1 MDFFNFLYLNIPF
14 NFKFVF
20 YCLLIYIV
28 VNFFVRYALYFFS
41 PSSYIGLGDKI
52 IKWKY
57 NNISQTNKSWEIK
70 ERKME
75 KTKIRI
81 ERILCVV
88 ATIILVSKHLL
99 NFLSKPIVLLFLF
112 CYGFKFITFDVSNT
126 INLYEFLKPYQ
137 PNDQFTLKIIN
148 STMGMLRIIAPL
160 SLPFYYFAYREQ
172 KTISDSSLN
181 GRTTNTFFVLF
192 LLFSFSSIGYAMTIV
207 EAFSVVKPSE
217 LTKGLDITYKYGGD
231 LALISLYFI
240 LGLYFLYRAIAELL
254 NSITLKKLVDKKIN
268 KVYFNYLLMSFGHLG
283 FRFFKKNQY
292 EYLSYQLETVYQA
305 LIQSADKNL
314 GNVYGNSFKEWSK
327 VLDYMLIEYRLASF
341 DTTTKHLYL
350 LNKYKQLHISFY
362 RTILKNHKSLIMDL
376 VKQHKIEDA
385 KDAINKLLEYIPSP
399 TQLASGEATDEYYD
413 KYLAKYYV
421 TLYELIIYLYDNKNV
436 GVDAVLGKINNESQ
450 TSEVTER
457 EGIIRNLQSLIIK
470 TIENNDVKM
479 LSSLSY
485 YMNNFFNQNNTF
497 EHNGEEVFKVELD
510 EQWVIISEIEDE
522 SLDEEDT
529 GDINEELVDGDTD
542 TESESGEVV
551 WEDSGSDDLQ
561 HNELMEQKNKFL
573 YGSIFILL
581 QSLLKSI
588 ELTHYKSTGFLIKF
602 LITSYDSDTFNKVF
616 NDFYSS
622 PYENRYLLK
631 KDLYKDIDED
641 FHMNEN
647 VKDYVLLKLFILVYA
662 QQKYVIKNSVDFWE
676 FPTELLDISLVS
688 DRNYLDYMFKKLE
701 RAKKEY
707 GLMFLEDDEFMEELK
722 TEFGLANKNEN
733 KTVVLLEA
741 VLKMLKKSKS

>member
-1 MDFFNFLYLNIPF
+1 
-14 NFKFVF
+14 
-20 YCLLIYIV
+20 
-28 VNFFVRYALYFFS
+28 
-41 PSSYIGLGDKI
+41 
-52 IKWKY
+52 
-57 NNISQTNKSWEIK
+57 
-70 ERKME
+70 
-75 KTKIRI
+75 
-81 ERILCVV
+81 
-88 ATIILVSKHLL
+88 
-99 NFLSKPIVLLFLF
+99 
-112 CYGFKFITFDVSNT
+112 
-126 INLYEFLKPYQ
+126 
-137 PNDQFTLKIIN
+137 
-148 STMGMLRIIAPL
+148 
-160 SLPFYYFAYREQ
+160 
-172 KTISDSSLN
+172 
-181 GRTTNTFFVLF
+181 
-192 LLFSFSSIGYAMTIV
+192 
-207 EAFSVVKPSE
+207 
-217 LTKGLDITYKYGGD
+217 
-231 LALISLYFI
+231 
-240 LGLYFLYRAIAELL
+240 
-254 NSITLKKLVDKKIN
+254 
-268 KVYFNYLLMSFGHLG
+268 
-283 FRFFKKNQY
+283 
-292 EYLSYQLETVYQA
+292 
-305 LIQSADKNL
+305 
-314 GNVYGNSFKEWSK
+314 
-327 VLDYMLIEYRLASF
+327 
-341 DTTTKHLYL
+341 
-350 LNKYKQLHISFY
+350 
-362 RTILKNHKSLIMDL
+362 
-376 VKQHKIEDA
+376 
-385 KDAINKLLEYIPSP
+385 
-399 TQLASGEATDEYYD
+399 
-413 KYLAKYYV
+413 
-421 TLYELIIYLYDNKNV
+421 
-436 GVDAVLGKINNESQ
+436 
-450 TSEVTER
+450 
-457 EGIIRNLQSLIIK
+457 
-470 TIENNDVKM
+470 
-479 LSSLSY
+479 
-485 YMNNFFNQNNTF
+485 MNNFFNQNNTF